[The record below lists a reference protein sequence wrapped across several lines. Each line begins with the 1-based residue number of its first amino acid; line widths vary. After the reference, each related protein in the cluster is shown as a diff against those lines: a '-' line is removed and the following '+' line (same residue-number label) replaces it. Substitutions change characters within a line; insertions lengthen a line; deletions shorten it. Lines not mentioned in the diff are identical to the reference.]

1 MVQDTN
7 EEWFFFYWGPASETF
22 SMGLLTGTS
31 NGCYVEKIETN
42 GRSLSDV
49 DDIQTVLKKAGG
61 KAGDRAE
68 KITDAYYFKGDYTN
82 TYEKVME
89 MQADSSDYNL
99 ITRNCL
105 Q

>member
-1 MVQDTN
+1 MRHQWDIPDLWYKIRMKN
-7 EEWFFFYWGPASETF
+7 GF
-22 SMGLLTGTS
+22 SSIGTS